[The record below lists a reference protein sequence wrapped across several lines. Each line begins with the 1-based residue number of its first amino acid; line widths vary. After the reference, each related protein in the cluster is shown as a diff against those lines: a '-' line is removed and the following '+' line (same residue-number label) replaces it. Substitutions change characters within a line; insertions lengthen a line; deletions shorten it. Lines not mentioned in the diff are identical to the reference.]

1 MPPPFRASAPRFTAP
16 PGTTDCHMHIVG
28 PPERFP
34 FAPGRS
40 YASVEASV
48 ADYRQVMAA
57 TGIERAVVVQ
67 PSFYGSDN
75 RCTVEALGALAT
87 LGDAGRGV
95 AVIDPEI
102 ADQDLDALHR
112 AGCRGARVNVASTA
126 HGDGDALQ
134 ARIAAIEARV
144 RGLGWHVQ
152 VFTHPEG
159 LPALAALQPR
169 LEVPLVIDHF
179 GLLRP
184 ELVETAP
191 MRGHLQALE
200 AILDAGGW
208 VKLSGLY
215 RVADDFEAP
224 SLAALARRLRERAP
238 DRVVWAS
245 DWPHTPPHGRAPAD
259 DSAHDPVDDP
269 GPLPYRDIDTGQL
282 LSPVATWFPD
292 EATRRQVLVE
302 NPARLYGF

>member
-16 PGTTDCHMHIVG
+16 PGSTDCHVHVVG

-40 YASVEASV
+40 YATVEASV

-67 PSFYGSDN
+67 PSFYGTDN
-75 RCTVEALGALAT
+75 RCTVEALAA
-87 LGDAGRGV
+87 LGDAARGI

-102 ADQDLDALHR
+102 PDAELDGLHR

-134 ARIAAIEARV
+134 ARIAAIEARL
-144 RGLGWHVQ
+144 RGLNWHIQ

-169 LEVPLVIDHF
+169 LGAPLVIDHF

-184 ELVETAP
+184 ELVEVAP

-224 SLAALARRLRERAP
+224 SLAALARRLHERAP

-245 DWPHTPPHGRAPAD
+245 DWPHTPSHGGAPAD
-259 DSAHDPVDDP
+259 DSD
-269 GPLPYRDIDTGQL
+269 PLPYRDIDTGQL
-282 LSPVATWFPD
+282 LSPVAGWFAD

-302 NPARLYGF
+302 NPQRLYGF